1 MGSLRLACI
10 TTIGLQL
17 AAGGFTQTP
26 MTEEIETQEVREQLY
41 ICEVLH
47 CVGSKPQHAAPYKWC
62 QEKSKDWG
70 ILSKHLFNDK
80 QIILAFKYFRV
91 VKVYH

>member
-26 MTEEIETQEVREQLY
+26 MTEEIETQEVREKLY

-47 CVGSKPQHAAPYKWC
+47 VGLHTQVTRRSEYCALQ
-62 QEKSKDWG
+62 DF
-70 ILSKHLFNDK
+70 LN
-80 QIILAFKYFRV
+80 
-91 VKVYH
+91 